1 MAPPT
6 YIEAMQGF
14 TTDGLT
20 SVQALK
26 KRATDWNWKLGA
38 VLVGPYL
45 DGNDLA
51 ACCLV
56 SKDFKEN
63 FLPVLWSN
71 PFLILKTKQKPFC
84 KFGKRIRKRSWL
96 TQNSED
102 SHVYAYCSRSFPG
115 SAILGSNIRLESIL
129 PRE

>member
-14 TTDGLT
+14 TIDGLT
-20 SVQALK
+20 SVEALK
-26 KRATDWNWKLGA
+26 RRTTDWNWKLGA

-56 SKDFKEN
+56 SKEFKEN

-71 PFLILKTKQKPFC
+71 PFLVLKTMQKPFC
-84 KFGKRIRKRSWL
+84 KFGKLIQTHSL
-96 TQNSED
+96 LIQNS
-102 SHVYAYCSRSFPG
+102 
-115 SAILGSNIRLESIL
+115 
-129 PRE
+129 